1 MGFLKNLLGLGVA
14 AGTAYAAVKVAQKYN
29 EKKNA
34 NADLNGDGAVDANDT
49 VYGVKEAAREVYA
62 ETAAKVREKAPEVRE
77 KAAAAIGAVQ
87 EKAPEFIEK
96 VKGAASEAWSAIHG
110 ENFPAAEVELEE
122 EPTCSEDVTA
132 EETEEPAEG
141 TSKKNKVVNIH
152 ATTQLKVVLVKPERF
167 EDASTIADHLNNKRT
182 VVLNLE
188 STNKEVSRR
197 LVDFLSGVAYA
208 NNGQIKRVANST
220 FIITPYNVDIMGDL
234 LDELENNGAFY

>member
-96 VKGAASEAWSAIHG
+96 VKGAAGEAWSAIHG

-132 EETEEPAEG
+132 EETEEPAAEPENPRRRAG
-141 TSKKNKVVNIH
+141 VSKPR
-152 ATTQLKVVLVKPERF
+152 KPKDRP
-167 EDASTIADHLNNKRT
+167 
-182 VVLNLE
+182 
-188 STNKEVSRR
+188 SR
-197 LVDFLSGVAYA
+197 A
-208 NNGQIKRVANST
+208 
-220 FIITPYNVDIMGDL
+220 
-234 LDELENNGAFY
+234 AFFAALI

>member
-1 MGFLKNLLGLGVA
+1 MLRLGGDTHLPQLLIQLMHELRHPGLDGPVIVVVQLLALGGLGAEQSTAAQHQILPAAVHLLIDEEVFLLGAHLCGDVLGLGVA

-96 VKGAASEAWSAIHG
+96 VKGAAGEAWSAIHG

-132 EETEEPAEG
+132 EETEEPAAE
-141 TSKKNKVVNIH
+141 
-152 ATTQLKVVLVKPERF
+152 PETP
-167 EDASTIADHLNNKRT
+167 AA
-182 VVLNLE
+182 
-188 STNKEVSRR
+188 
-197 LVDFLSGVAYA
+197 
-208 NNGQIKRVANST
+208 GQ
-220 FIITPYNVDIMGDL
+220 
-234 LDELENNGAFY
+234 E

>member
-77 KAAAAIGAVQ
+77 TAVQ
-87 EKAPEFIEK
+87 KKPPEFIEK
-96 VKGAASEAWSAIHG
+96 VKGAAGEAWSAIHG

-122 EPTCSEDVTA
+122 KPTCSEDVTA
-132 EETEEPAEG
+132 EETEEPAAE
-141 TSKKNKVVNIH
+141 
-152 ATTQLKVVLVKPERF
+152 PETP
-167 EDASTIADHLNNKRT
+167 AA
-182 VVLNLE
+182 
-188 STNKEVSRR
+188 
-197 LVDFLSGVAYA
+197 
-208 NNGQIKRVANST
+208 GQ
-220 FIITPYNVDIMGDL
+220 
-234 LDELENNGAFY
+234 E

>member
-34 NADLNGDGAVDANDT
+34 NADLNGDGAVDAKDT

-62 ETAAKVREKAPEVRE
+62 ET
-77 KAAAAIGAVQ
+77 AAAIGAVQ

-96 VKGAASEAWSAIHG
+96 VKGAAGEAWSAIHG

-132 EETEEPAEG
+132 EETEEPAAE
-141 TSKKNKVVNIH
+141 
-152 ATTQLKVVLVKPERF
+152 PETP
-167 EDASTIADHLNNKRT
+167 AA
-182 VVLNLE
+182 
-188 STNKEVSRR
+188 
-197 LVDFLSGVAYA
+197 
-208 NNGQIKRVANST
+208 GQ
-220 FIITPYNVDIMGDL
+220 
-234 LDELENNGAFY
+234 E

>member
-96 VKGAASEAWSAIHG
+96 VKGAAGEAWSAIHG

-132 EETEEPAEG
+132 EETEEPAAEPETPPPG
-141 TSKKNKVVNIH
+141 RSKQTPQTKRPPQPGGLFCCAYLMKLVRMGASRWGRPYFSRPSAMLRIKKVI
-152 ATTQLKVVLVKPERF
+152 LR
-167 EDASTIADHLNNKRT
+167 ASVRMVCRPSSSCSASPAPARGCCSSIGWKRPASP
-182 VVLNLE
+182 LW
-188 STNKEVSRR
+188 
-197 LVDFLSGVAYA
+197 
-208 NNGQIKRVANST
+208 
-220 FIITPYNVDIMGDL
+220 
-234 LDELENNGAFY
+234 

>member
-34 NADLNGDGAVDANDT
+34 NADLNGDGAVDAKDT
-49 VYGVKEAAREVYA
+49 VYGVK
-62 ETAAKVREKAPEVRE
+62 REKAPEVRE

-96 VKGAASEAWSAIHG
+96 VKGAAGEAWSAIHG

-132 EETEEPAEG
+132 EETEEPAAE
-141 TSKKNKVVNIH
+141 
-152 ATTQLKVVLVKPERF
+152 PETP
-167 EDASTIADHLNNKRT
+167 AA
-182 VVLNLE
+182 
-188 STNKEVSRR
+188 
-197 LVDFLSGVAYA
+197 
-208 NNGQIKRVANST
+208 GQ
-220 FIITPYNVDIMGDL
+220 
-234 LDELENNGAFY
+234 E

>member
-34 NADLNGDGAVDANDT
+34 NADLNGDGAVDAKDT

-96 VKGAASEAWSAIHG
+96 VKGSLERHPWRK
-110 ENFPAAEVELEE
+110 FPCRRGGAGGR
-122 EPTCSEDVTA
+122 T
-132 EETEEPAEG
+132 
-141 TSKKNKVVNIH
+141 
-152 ATTQLKVVLVKPERF
+152 
-167 EDASTIADHLNNKRT
+167 HLFRGCH
-182 VVLNLE
+182 
-188 STNKEVSRR
+188 R
-197 LVDFLSGVAYA
+197 
-208 NNGQIKRVANST
+208 
-220 FIITPYNVDIMGDL
+220 
-234 LDELENNGAFY
+234 

>member
-62 ETAAKVREKAPEVRE
+62 ETAAN
-77 KAAAAIGAVQ
+77 VQ

-96 VKGAASEAWSAIHG
+96 VKGAAGEAWSAIHG

-132 EETEEPAEG
+132 EETEEPAAE
-141 TSKKNKVVNIH
+141 
-152 ATTQLKVVLVKPERF
+152 PETP
-167 EDASTIADHLNNKRT
+167 AA
-182 VVLNLE
+182 
-188 STNKEVSRR
+188 
-197 LVDFLSGVAYA
+197 
-208 NNGQIKRVANST
+208 GQ
-220 FIITPYNVDIMGDL
+220 
-234 LDELENNGAFY
+234 E

>member
-96 VKGAASEAWSAIHG
+96 VKGWQS
-110 ENFPAAEVELEE
+110 
-122 EPTCSEDVTA
+122 C
-132 EETEEPAEG
+132 
-141 TSKKNKVVNIH
+141 
-152 ATTQLKVVLVKPERF
+152 
-167 EDASTIADHLNNKRT
+167 
-182 VVLNLE
+182 
-188 STNKEVSRR
+188 
-197 LVDFLSGVAYA
+197 
-208 NNGQIKRVANST
+208 KRVA
-220 FIITPYNVDIMGDL
+220 IEEL
-234 LDELENNGAFY
+234 LSVALIFVKDGRLWVSLPPGVRDFTE

>member
-34 NADLNGDGAVDANDT
+34 NADLNGDGAVDAKDT

-96 VKGAASEAWSAIHG
+96 VKGAAGEAWSAIHG
-110 ENFPAAEVELEE
+110 ENFPGGRTHLFRGCHRRRDRRACRRAGDPRRRAGVSKPRKPKDRPSRAAFFAAL
-122 EPTCSEDVTA
+122 
-132 EETEEPAEG
+132 
-141 TSKKNKVVNIH
+141 I
-152 ATTQLKVVLVKPERF
+152 
-167 EDASTIADHLNNKRT
+167 
-182 VVLNLE
+182 
-188 STNKEVSRR
+188 
-197 LVDFLSGVAYA
+197 
-208 NNGQIKRVANST
+208 
-220 FIITPYNVDIMGDL
+220 
-234 LDELENNGAFY
+234 

>member
-34 NADLNGDGAVDANDT
+34 NADLNGDGAVDAKDT

-77 KAAAAIGAVQ
+77 KAAAAIEAVQ

-96 VKGAASEAWSAIHG
+96 VKGAAGEAWSAIHG

-132 EETEEPAEG
+132 EETEEPAAE
-141 TSKKNKVVNIH
+141 
-152 ATTQLKVVLVKPERF
+152 PETP
-167 EDASTIADHLNNKRT
+167 AA
-182 VVLNLE
+182 
-188 STNKEVSRR
+188 
-197 LVDFLSGVAYA
+197 
-208 NNGQIKRVANST
+208 GQ
-220 FIITPYNVDIMGDL
+220 
-234 LDELENNGAFY
+234 E